1 MDGRPFTIYKFRT
14 MVPDA
19 ATSGAGLW
27 FDHDDPRV
35 TPVGRFLRSAS
46 IDELP
51 QIWNVLRGDM
61 SLVGPRPKPPEII
74 NRYLS
79 RYGETLGVRPGLTCF
94 SAVEGRN
101 TLRRSQM
108 IAADLR
114 YLRES
119 RWSPTCAYWPAPCRS
134 YCFAAA
140 FTPRTRARSSWRT
153 SRPIPCRR
161 ERGLA
166 RPRRLPGGMG
176 KAGRRRPVWAAGV
189 PGRGRLDRPR
199 PTGRVRPG
207 DVLYPFLV
215 RPLEGGR
222 CDITSAYGYGG
233 PYGRGEWRQAF
244 AAACREHGVVSEF
257 VRFHPLLG
265 NHDRP
270 AATCAPGSCTT

>member
-1 MDGRPFTIYKFRT
+1 VSRRETFYLRVGKRLLDLAGGSLLAAAAAPIAGATAVVLWRAQGRPILFTQERSGMDGRPFTIYKFRT

-35 TPVGRFLRSAS
+35 TPIGRFLRSAS

-114 YLRES
+114 YLRDVS
-119 RWSPTCAYWPAPCRS
+119 LATDLR
-134 YCFAAA
+134 
-140 FTPRTRARSSWRT
+140 
-153 SRPIPCRR
+153 I
-161 ERGLA
+161 LA
-166 RPRRLPGGMG
+166 RTVPVVLFRRGFY
-176 KAGRRRPVWAAGV
+176 AE
-189 PGRGRLDRPR
+189 D
-199 PTGRVRPG
+199 
-207 DVLYPFLV
+207 
-215 RPLEGGR
+215 E
-222 CDITSAYGYGG
+222 S
-233 PYGRGEWRQAF
+233 E
-244 AAACREHGVVSEF
+244 EF
-257 VRFHPLLG
+257 VEDVPP
-265 NHDRP
+265 DPVP
-270 AATCAPGSCTT
+270 A

>member
-1 MDGRPFTIYKFRT
+1 MSRRETFYLRVGKRLLDLAGGSLLAAAAAPIAGATALVLWRAQGRPILFTQERSGMDGRPFTIYKFRT

-35 TPVGRFLRSAS
+35 TPVGRFLRSSS

-114 YLRES
+114 YLREIS
-119 RWSPTCAYWPAPCRS
+119 LLTDL
-134 YCFAAA
+134 
-140 FTPRTRARSSWRT
+140 RT
-153 SRPIPCRR
+153 
-161 ERGLA
+161 LA
-166 RPRRLPGGMG
+166 RTVPVVLLRRGFY
-176 KAGRRRPVWAAGV
+176 AE
-189 PGRGRLDRPR
+189 D
-199 PTGRVRPG
+199 
-207 DVLYPFLV
+207 
-215 RPLEGGR
+215 E
-222 CDITSAYGYGG
+222 S
-233 PYGRGEWRQAF
+233 E
-244 AAACREHGVVSEF
+244 EF
-257 VRFHPLLG
+257 VEDVPP
-265 NHDRP
+265 DPVP
-270 AATCAPGSCTT
+270 A

>member
-1 MDGRPFTIYKFRT
+1 MSRRETFYLRTGKRLLDLAGGSLLAAAAAPIAGATALVLWRAQGRPILFTQKRSGMDGRPFTIYKFRT

-114 YLRES
+114 YLREIS
-119 RWSPTCAYWPAPCRS
+119 LLTDLR
-134 YCFAAA
+134 
-140 FTPRTRARSSWRT
+140 
-153 SRPIPCRR
+153 I
-161 ERGLA
+161 LA
-166 RPRRLPGGMG
+166 RTVPVVLLRRGFY
-176 KAGRRRPVWAAGV
+176 AE
-189 PGRGRLDRPR
+189 D
-199 PTGRVRPG
+199 
-207 DVLYPFLV
+207 
-215 RPLEGGR
+215 E
-222 CDITSAYGYGG
+222 S
-233 PYGRGEWRQAF
+233 E
-244 AAACREHGVVSEF
+244 EF
-257 VRFHPLLG
+257 VEDVPP
-265 NHDRP
+265 DTVP
-270 AATCAPGSCTT
+270 A